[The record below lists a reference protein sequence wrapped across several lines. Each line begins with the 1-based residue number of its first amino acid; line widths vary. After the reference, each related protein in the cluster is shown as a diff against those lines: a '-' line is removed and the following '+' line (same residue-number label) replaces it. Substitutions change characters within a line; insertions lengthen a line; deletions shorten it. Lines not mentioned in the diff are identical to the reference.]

1 MKKFLITSLFVLLA
15 FAGYSQSTR
24 DLVINE
30 ILVNNVNNFEDDY
43 GHRVS
48 WIELCNTG
56 YSKINVAS
64 CYLVIESGNES
75 ISYRIPKGDSRT
87 EISPQGYIVFFCEG
101 TSTKGTFHTNFTLSM
116 DNGNTGKQTTL
127 SDSLELPVV
136 DKQIKLSL
144 LEANGR
150 DTISSVTY
158 NLADQEPD
166 IAMGRL
172 LQDDGTYKFTKLAT
186 TTPLATNE
194 THEPVPAHELFR
206 RTDPYGYGMTITAM
220 TVVLTALLL
229 LYLVF
234 RSIGKTMVL
243 VSERKKNAKKDNDSA
258 PVQKTATKK
267 EVFSGDDM
275 AAIALALHLYDNDLH
290 DKESTILTINRV
302 AKVYSPWS
310 SKIYGLTQEPV
321 RTPRKK

>member
-1 MKKFLITSLFVLLA
+1 MKKFLITSLFALLA
-15 FAGYSQSTR
+15 FAGYSQSVR
-24 DLVINE
+24 DVVINE

-48 WIELCNTG
+48 WIELFNTG
-56 YSKINVAS
+56 FSKVNVAS

-101 TSTKGTFHTNFTLSM
+101 TATKGTFHTNFTLSM
-116 DNGNTGKQTTL
+116 ESNTDGKTVLADDL
-127 SDSLELPVV
+127 SLPVA
-136 DKQIKLSL
+136 DKQIKLSF

-150 DTISSVTY
+150 DTVSSVIY
-158 NLADQEPD
+158 NLADQKPD

-172 LQDDGTYKFTKLAT
+172 MASDGTYEFTELAT
-186 TTPLATNE
+186 TTPRATNE

-206 RTDPYGYGMTITAM
+206 RTDPYGYGMAITAM
-220 TVVLTALLL
+220 SVVLTALLL

-234 RSIGKTMVL
+234 RTIGKVMIRMAD
-243 VSERKKNAKKDNDSA
+243 RKKGVQSENAASPA
-258 PVQKTATKK
+258 PKQAAK

-290 DKESTILTINRV
+290 DKESAVLTINRV

-310 SKIYGLTQEPV
+310 SKLYGLTQEPA
-321 RTPRKK
+321 RAPRKK